1 MVRRTRA
8 PGPRA
13 LEPGAS
19 GPRAAGPPAPKQR
32 PPRHARPAARAHTV
46 STPSPGAL
54 AHQAPDAQVPQSKS
68 PGRKGARRNAKGA
81 ATGPFRSGFVC
92 LLGRPNV
99 GKSTLVNRLVG
110 QAISITSPKPQT
122 TRHRILGVC
131 HGPGWQVV
139 LVDTPGVHLARDAL
153 NQRMVRYALRALED
167 TDLVLLLVEPLA
179 AGAPPRPAE
188 DERVLQALAQAGRP
202 AWLVINKADLATEAD
217 LAATRERYQARYPF
231 GRVLSLSARTGQ
243 GVDALLAAL
252 PGALPE
258 GPHYF
263 EAGQVTDLAA
273 PTLLAELVR
282 QEVFRRT
289 QQEVP
294 YSTAARVEL
303 LEQRG
308 GHWHVHC
315 RVFVER
321 DSQKGILIGKG
332 GQMLKAI
339 GQAARPRMEWLL
351 GGPVYLDLQV
361 TVLPGWSRD
370 ARLLEELGYPEE

>member
-1 MVRRTRA
+1 M
-8 PGPRA
+8 
-13 LEPGAS
+13 
-19 GPRAAGPPAPKQR
+19 
-32 PPRHARPAARAHTV
+32 
-46 STPSPGAL
+46 
-54 AHQAPDAQVPQSKS
+54 
-68 PGRKGARRNAKGA
+68 
-81 ATGPFRSGFVC
+81 C

-243 GVDALLAAL
+243 GVDALLQAL

-258 GPHYF
+258 GPRYF
-263 EAGQVTDLAA
+263 EPGQVTDLPAPAQTHRTREVVRPAA
-273 PTLLAELVR
+273 A
-282 QEVFRRT
+282 
-289 QQEVP
+289 
-294 YSTAARVEL
+294 
-303 LEQRG
+303 G
-308 GHWHVHC
+308 
-315 RVFVER
+315 
-321 DSQKGILIGKG
+321 
-332 GQMLKAI
+332 
-339 GQAARPRMEWLL
+339 
-351 GGPVYLDLQV
+351 
-361 TVLPGWSRD
+361 
-370 ARLLEELGYPEE
+370 